1 MEEAKL
7 KQAERDECKK
17 RWLLHPTQPAKV
29 AWDSVMAVL
38 VIYSV
43 LIVPVR
49 VGFGVEAAKG
59 GAWEFEVIVDF
70 LFLFDV
76 VVNFRSSY
84 RYALY
89 SLARRLTLSPTT
101 TLIPTHPNPSLQPQL
116 TPAPDPTT
124 DPDPDPTQPR
134 RQRARQR
141 PRAALGYHRP
151 PLRAFLV
158 PH

>member
-1 MEEAKL
+1 MQEAV
-7 KQAERDECKK
+7 AAV
-17 RWLLHPTQPAKV
+17 HPTQPAKV

-89 SLARRLTLSPTT
+89 RLARRLTLSPTT
-101 TLIPTHPNPSLQPQL
+101 TLSPTRHSNPSSPLPLTLPL
-116 TPAPDPTT
+116 TPTPTPPSRDDNGPDNG
-124 DPDPDPTQPR
+124 
-134 RQRARQR
+134 
-141 PRAALGYHRP
+141 LE
-151 PLRAFLV
+151 LRWGTLQSNTLSFLYFD
-158 PH
+158 HHIRL

>member
-1 MEEAKL
+1 
-7 KQAERDECKK
+7 
-17 RWLLHPTQPAKV
+17 
-29 AWDSVMAVL
+29 MAVL

-84 RYALY
+84 RYTLYRLPLSLALY
-89 SLARRLTLSPTT
+89 RPAHRPTLSPTT
-101 TLIPTHPNPSLQPQL
+101 TLIPTHPNPSQPVTP
-116 TPAPDPTT
+116 TPAH
-124 DPDPDPTQPR
+124 PR
-134 RQRARQR
+134 
-141 PRAALGYHRP
+141 PWPYH
-151 PLRAFLV
+151 
-158 PH
+158 

>member
-1 MEEAKL
+1 
-7 KQAERDECKK
+7 
-17 RWLLHPTQPAKV
+17 
-29 AWDSVMAVL
+29 MAVL

-84 RYALY
+84 RYTPYRLPLSLSLYRLPLSLALY
-89 SLARRLTLSPTT
+89 RPAHRPTLSPTT
-101 TLIPTHPNPSLQPQL
+101 TLIPTHPNPSQPVTP
-116 TPAPDPTT
+116 TPAH
-124 DPDPDPTQPR
+124 PR
-134 RQRARQR
+134 
-141 PRAALGYHRP
+141 PWPYH
-151 PLRAFLV
+151 
-158 PH
+158 

>member
-1 MEEAKL
+1 
-7 KQAERDECKK
+7 
-17 RWLLHPTQPAKV
+17 
-29 AWDSVMAVL
+29 MAVL

-84 RYALY
+84 RYTLYRLPLSLALY
-89 SLARRLTLSPTT
+89 RLPLSLALYRLPLSLALYRPAHRPTLSPTT
-101 TLIPTHPNPSLQPQL
+101 TLIPTHPNPSQPVTP
-116 TPAPDPTT
+116 TPAH
-124 DPDPDPTQPR
+124 PR
-134 RQRARQR
+134 
-141 PRAALGYHRP
+141 PWPYH
-151 PLRAFLV
+151 
-158 PH
+158 

>member
-1 MEEAKL
+1 MQEAV
-7 KQAERDECKK
+7 AAV
-17 RWLLHPTQPAKV
+17 HPTQPAKV

-89 SLARRLTLSPTT
+89 RLARRLTLSPTT

-141 PRAALGYHRP
+141 PRAALGY
-151 PLRAFLV
+151 FTVKYTLV
-158 PH
+158 SLF